1 MERRRGGSPFVTSF
15 DGSRRARGGSAAE
28 AHPAGIAWLLA
39 VTLRGVFHTAAL
51 SVRSPGGGT
60 HKASPSRG
68 TTVAGTPRPPGP
80 GLTCP
85 LSKPRSQRL
94 GPDSRFSVPPPTPKP
109 HTAQPP
115 SRLFLFGKPQEALW
129 DTVPV
134 KQAPTEIGS
143 RNKIKRIRRS
153 GSNLP
158 PRSPQ
163 WLFCTLT
170 CFRIKLY
177 VSDEHRRADTA
188 ASRRAPGKGR
198 GLAAVNRTG
207 GLGALGNQRESRD
220 RAGVSKGGSRYG
232 GLGRSIDL
240 GRMSGKD
247 RIEVFPS
254 RMAQTIMKARL
265 KGAQTGRNLL
275 KKKSDALTLRFRQI
289 LKKIIE
295 TKMLMGE
302 VMREAAF
309 SLAEA
314 KFTAGDFST
323 TVIQNVNKAQVKIRA
338 KKDNVAGVTLPVFE
352 HYQEGGDSYE
362 LTGLARGGEQLAKLK
377 RNYAKAVELLV
388 ELASLQTSFVTLDEA
403 IKITNR
409 RVNAIEHVIIP
420 RIERTLSYIITELDE
435 REREEFYRLK
445 KIQEK
450 KKVLKEKNEKLQE
463 LRKAAGEQEPANLL
477 AEEKDEDLLFE

>member
-1 MERRRGGSPFVTSF
+1 MTPSADSRGGGRC
-15 DGSRRARGGSAAE
+15 GSRFWRCCSHGC
-28 AHPAGIAWLLA
+28 PAG
-39 VTLRGVFHTAAL
+39 G
-51 SVRSPGGGT
+51 
-60 HKASPSRG
+60 PSR
-68 TTVAGTPRPPGP
+68 TV
-80 GLTCP
+80 
-85 LSKPRSQRL
+85 
-94 GPDSRFSVPPPTPKP
+94 
-109 HTAQPP
+109 
-115 SRLFLFGKPQEALW
+115 
-129 DTVPV
+129 TV
-134 KQAPTEIGS
+134 G
-143 RNKIKRIRRS
+143 
-153 GSNLP
+153 
-158 PRSPQ
+158 
-163 WLFCTLT
+163 
-170 CFRIKLY
+170 
-177 VSDEHRRADTA
+177 
-188 ASRRAPGKGR
+188 
-198 GLAAVNRTG
+198 
-207 GLGALGNQRESRD
+207 
-220 RAGVSKGGSRYG
+220 
-232 GLGRSIDL
+232 
-240 GRMSGKD
+240 MSGKD
-247 RIEVFPS
+247 RIEIFPS

-352 HYQEGGDSYE
+352 HYHEGTDSYE

-420 RIERTLSYIITELDE
+420 RIERTLAYIITELDE

-450 KKVLKEKNEKLQE
+450 KKIIKEKFEKE
-463 LRKAAGEQEPANLL
+463 LEQRRATGEVMEPANLL

>member
-1 MERRRGGSPFVTSF
+1 
-15 DGSRRARGGSAAE
+15 
-28 AHPAGIAWLLA
+28 
-39 VTLRGVFHTAAL
+39 
-51 SVRSPGGGT
+51 
-60 HKASPSRG
+60 
-68 TTVAGTPRPPGP
+68 
-80 GLTCP
+80 
-85 LSKPRSQRL
+85 
-94 GPDSRFSVPPPTPKP
+94 
-109 HTAQPP
+109 
-115 SRLFLFGKPQEALW
+115 
-129 DTVPV
+129 
-134 KQAPTEIGS
+134 
-143 RNKIKRIRRS
+143 
-153 GSNLP
+153 
-158 PRSPQ
+158 
-163 WLFCTLT
+163 
-170 CFRIKLY
+170 
-177 VSDEHRRADTA
+177 
-188 ASRRAPGKGR
+188 
-198 GLAAVNRTG
+198 
-207 GLGALGNQRESRD
+207 
-220 RAGVSKGGSRYG
+220 
-232 GLGRSIDL
+232 
-240 GRMSGKD
+240 
-247 RIEVFPS
+247 
-254 RMAQTIMKARL
+254 MKARL

-295 TKMLMGE
+295 TKLLMGE

-314 KFTAGDFST
+314 KFTAGDFRT

-409 RVNAIEHVIIP
+409 RVNAIEHVQQFIP

-450 KKVLKEKNEKLQE
+450 KKVLKEKSEKERE
-463 LRKAAGEQEPANLL
+463 LRRAAGGEREPANLL

>member
-1 MERRRGGSPFVTSF
+1 LSGDNTYVCFV
-15 DGSRRARGGSAAE
+15 
-28 AHPAGIAWLLA
+28 
-39 VTLRGVFHTAAL
+39 
-51 SVRSPGGGT
+51 
-60 HKASPSRG
+60 
-68 TTVAGTPRPPGP
+68 
-80 GLTCP
+80 
-85 LSKPRSQRL
+85 
-94 GPDSRFSVPPPTPKP
+94 
-109 HTAQPP
+109 
-115 SRLFLFGKPQEALW
+115 
-129 DTVPV
+129 
-134 KQAPTEIGS
+134 
-143 RNKIKRIRRS
+143 
-153 GSNLP
+153 
-158 PRSPQ
+158 
-163 WLFCTLT
+163 FC
-170 CFRIKLY
+170 R
-177 VSDEHRRADTA
+177 
-188 ASRRAPGKGR
+188 
-198 GLAAVNRTG
+198 
-207 GLGALGNQRESRD
+207 
-220 RAGVSKGGSRYG
+220 
-232 GLGRSIDL
+232 
-240 GRMSGKD
+240 
-247 RIEVFPS
+247 
-254 RMAQTIMKARL
+254 AQTIMKARL

-352 HYQEGGDSYE
+352 HYHEGTDSYE

-409 RVNAIEHVIIP
+409 RVNAIEHGDY
-420 RIERTLSYIITELDE
+420 RALKTFEFLCTERKSPSC
-435 REREEFYRLK
+435 RLK

-450 KKVLKEKNEKLQE
+450 KKIIKEKSEKDLE
-463 LRKAAGEQEPANLL
+463 RRRAAGEVMEPANLL